1 MSTKY
6 QSLSEFMRRPFGN
19 SNSTNMEKAY
29 KYSQRY
35 AEYIQQNKIRVE
47 GYTQVED
54 SYYIHIK
61 VPSES
66 KNKDGINYEYDV
78 VIRFF
83 TDNPNVKK
91 QLSLRAYYIQ
101 FFSNSPGFIYRY
113 AALYK
118 KYGYLIDIL
127 YNKLDPEF
135 KDVLPEKTNAN
146 MELSFDNTIYFACRY
161 LSEYKFRLLNKVG
174 IISQHKKSVDKFL
187 ADISDFKSAKFDAD
201 LINLERQ
208 LKKEMDKSK
217 KFSDEKSN
225 KNSTKR
231 TSDNHI
237 KRAGNSTGINKS
249 SIKYIGKKTGSKK
262 GAKNKITS
270 RSTTVRK

>member
-6 QSLSEFMRRPFGN
+6 QTLSEFMRRPFGN

-146 MELSFDNTIYFACRY
+146 MELSFDNTIYFACRF
-161 LSEYKFRLLNKVG
+161 LSDKNFALLNKKGTTITLKTVN
-174 IISQHKKSVDKFL
+174 QTKFFN
-187 ADISDFKSAKFDAD
+187 DISDFKSVRLDQAIIQEDRK
-201 LINLERQ
+201 
-208 LKKEMDKSK
+208 LKSIRK
-217 KFSDEKSN
+217 
-225 KNSTKR
+225 
-231 TSDNHI
+231 
-237 KRAGNSTGINKS
+237 NKS
-249 SIKYIGKKTGSKK
+249 PRKYSDTPNGKKSATNTTIKQGDNR
-262 GAKNKITS
+262 GITVAKKITGKKKITAKK
-270 RSTTVRK
+270 STRKM